1 MRPGRRGLLVLVL
14 VVAAALA
21 GCAAPAPPA
30 AEAPPFPRPAGTRVE
45 PATPGVGVDTS
56 CDPTASL
63 APTGPPPPP
72 GTAAPGSTM
81 AAILARGVLTVG
93 VDQNTFPFGYRDPAT
108 GELAGFDV
116 AVARELARALFGD
129 PTRVRFRVE
138 SSSQRIPNLLSGAV
152 DVVVQTMT
160 TTCERRRQIAF
171 SSVYFAAA
179 QRLLVPRASPVRT
192 LADLGG
198 ARVCSI
204 AGSTSARTLQAA
216 VPSPVTVTVPEK
228 SDCLVLLQQ
237 DQVAAVSTDDTILA
251 GFAAEDPTLELRGPA
266 VAVEPYAIGVAP
278 QHEDLVRWV
287 NAVLD
292 RLRSDGSYPRL
303 LAATVP
309 ASVVPPGTPPPAA
322 RYRTGP

>member
-1 MRPGRRGLLVLVL
+1 MRRTVLVLVL
-14 VVAAALA
+14 ALA
-21 GCAAPAPPA
+21 TAVGGACAAPAPPA
-30 AEAPPFPRPAGTRVE
+30 VEAPPFPQPAGTRIE
-45 PATPGVGVDTS
+45 PATPGVGPDTS

-72 GTAAPGSTM
+72 GTAAPGSTV
-81 AAILARGVLTVG
+81 AAILARGVLSVG

-116 AVARELARALFGD
+116 ALARELARALFGD
-129 PTRVRFRVE
+129 PNRVRFRVE
-138 SSSQRIPNLLSGAV
+138 SSGQRIPNLLSGAV

-160 TTCERRRQIAF
+160 TSCERRRQIAF
-171 SSVYFAAA
+171 SSVYFAAD
-179 QRLLVPRASPVRT
+179 QRVLVPRASPVRE
-192 LADLGG
+192 LSGLGG

-237 DQVAAVSTDDTILA
+237 DQVAAISTDDTILS

-292 RLRSDGSYPRL
+292 RVRADGTYSRL
-303 LAATVP
+303 LATTVP
-309 ASVVPPGTPPPAA
+309 PTVVGPGTPPPPA
-322 RYRTGP
+322 RYRPEP